1 MTYVISENYFDFFL
15 LHSYNFLHLYHN
27 FLNVSTLLHL
37 VDKAHTVINTILF
50 MVLCYIPGYVIA
62 KYILI
67 LITYTSQTYALCRLS
82 RCFR

>member
-1 MTYVISENYFDFFL
+1 MTYVISENYLDFFL

-27 FLNVSTLLHL
+27 LHTLHL

-50 MVLCYIPGYVIA
+50 MVLFYIPGYVIA